1 MHSRLLGRNVG
12 LALAAWALSLG
23 IGGMVLASEAAA
35 EPKGAADPAPPKA
48 VTPADPAGRGW
59 LGVQIQPLDEGLR
72 EAFDFRKPGVLVGE
86 VTPGSPAARAGIMR
100 GDILVSV
107 DGKKVA
113 NPEEL
118 TAAVREHQPGDSV
131 AIGRVRDGREQRV
144 NVILEG
150 TPSARPP
157 RPGRSPRDY
166 LEGAYLGAR
175 IESLGP
181 ELADYFAVEPDKGVL
196 VVEVAPDSPAA
207 KAGLKPGDV
216 IVALNSDPVANPRAL
231 LAQLDERKP
240 GDQVTIGVLRHGKSV
255 SLTATLDQAPIGDRM
270 RRVMRLAPRDVDPM
284 INDLRQR
291 LEVLERK
298 LDELTSGKK

>member
-1 MHSRLLGRNVG
+1 
-12 LALAAWALSLG
+12 
-23 IGGMVLASEAAA
+23 
-35 EPKGAADPAPPKA
+35 
-48 VTPADPAGRGW
+48 
-59 LGVQIQPLDEGLR
+59 
-72 EAFDFRKPGVLVGE
+72 
-86 VTPGSPAARAGIMR
+86 MR

>member
-1 MHSRLLGRNVG
+1 MHSRLLGRNMT
-12 LALAAWALSLG
+12 LAWTAWALSLG
-23 IGGMVLASEAAA
+23 VGVSLAGA
-35 EPKGAADPAPPKA
+35 EPKGAADPAPPQA
-48 VTPADPAGRGW
+48 VAPADPAGRGW

-86 VTPGSPAARAGIMR
+86 VTPASPAARAGIMR

-107 DGKKVA
+107 DGKQVA

-118 TAAVREHQPGDSV
+118 TAAVREHEPGDSV

-150 TPSARPP
+150 TPSAHPP
-157 RPGRSPRDY
+157 RAARSPRDY

-175 IESLGP
+175 IETLGP
-181 ELADYFAVEPDKGVL
+181 ELADYFAVEPDQGVL

-255 SLTATLDQAPIGDRM
+255 SLTATLDQAPLGDRM

-291 LEVLERK
+291 LEILERK